1 MEERVLGAAGS
12 GPSDGRRRR
21 LRAMIRGYPMLR
33 WPMHRSSGVA
43 LAVLTWAMAVSPALA
58 DSGSRYSA
66 PLWAWVASIAVAV
79 GLGVIGLGIGVW
91 FLRKRARIE
100 SSD

>member
-12 GPSDGRRRR
+12 GPSVGRRRR

-33 WPMHRSSGVA
+33 WPGLA
-43 LAVLTWAMAVSPALA
+43 LAVVAWAMAVSPALA

-66 PLWAWVASIAVAV
+66 PLWAWIASIAVAV
-79 GLGVIGLGIGVW
+79 GLGVIGFGIGIW
-91 FLRKRARIE
+91 FLRKRSRIE
-100 SSD
+100 SSE